1 VSKHRTAFTVSV
13 NRYLV
18 DTKNETIT
26 IGKYQPNTTASRPIT
41 REISIFYFEG
51 NEERSTGDESVRSIG
66 YQMWSVN
73 PVQGWRGREVT
84 EN

>member
-13 NRYLV
+13 NKFLF
-18 DTKNETIT
+18 DTKKETIT

-41 REISIFYFEG
+41 LQISVFNFKG
-51 NEERSTGDESVRSIG
+51 NEERSTGNETVRSIE
-66 YQMWSVN
+66 YQMWSVK
-73 PVQGWRGREVT
+73 PVQGWRGSEAT